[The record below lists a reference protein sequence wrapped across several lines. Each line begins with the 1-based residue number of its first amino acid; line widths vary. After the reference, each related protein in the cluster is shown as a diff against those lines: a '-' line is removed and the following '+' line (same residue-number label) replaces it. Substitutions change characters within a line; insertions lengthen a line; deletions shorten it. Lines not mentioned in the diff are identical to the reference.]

1 MLNDQERINNLEKEV
16 ESLKVALSQ
25 LYEVLMMAG
34 FFEEDDE
41 VLVDEEQVA
50 YWEATEAIDA
60 VVPRLG

>member
-16 ESLKVALSQ
+16 ESLKLVVSELF
-25 LYEVLMMAG
+25 EVLVMAG
-34 FFEEDDE
+34 FFEDEEE

>member
-16 ESLKVALSQ
+16 ESLKLVISELF
-25 LYEVLMMAG
+25 EVLVMAG
-34 FFEEDDE
+34 FFEDEEE

-50 YWEATEAIDA
+50 YWEATEAIDT

>member
-16 ESLKVALSQ
+16 ENLKVALSE

>member
-16 ESLKVALSQ
+16 ERLKVALSE

-34 FFEEDDE
+34 FFEDEEE

-60 VVPRLG
+60 ILPRLG

>member
-1 MLNDQERINNLEKEV
+1 MLSDQERINNLEKEV
-16 ESLKVALSQ
+16 ESLKAALSE

-60 VVPRLG
+60 VIPRLG

>member
-16 ESLKVALSQ
+16 ENLKAALSE
-25 LYEVLMMAG
+25 LYEILMMAG
-34 FFEEDDE
+34 FFEDEEE

>member
-16 ESLKVALSQ
+16 ESLKVALSE

-34 FFEEDDE
+34 FFEDEEE

>member
-25 LYEVLMMAG
+25 LHEVLMMAG

-60 VVPRLG
+60 IIPRLG

>member
-16 ESLKVALSQ
+16 ESLKLVVSELI
-25 LYEVLMMAG
+25 EVLVMAG
-34 FFEEDDE
+34 FFEDEEE

-60 VVPRLG
+60 VVSRLG

>member
-16 ESLKVALSQ
+16 ENLKAALSE

-34 FFEEDDE
+34 FFEDEEE

>member
-1 MLNDQERINNLEKEV
+1 MLNDQERISNLEKEV
-16 ESLKVALSQ
+16 ESLKLVVSELF
-25 LYEVLMMAG
+25 EVLVMDG
-34 FFEEDDE
+34 SFEDEEE

>member
-1 MLNDQERINNLEKEV
+1 MLSDQERINNLEKEV
-16 ESLKVALSQ
+16 ESLKVALSE

-60 VVPRLG
+60 VVPRLR

>member
-1 MLNDQERINNLEKEV
+1 MLSDQERINNLEKEV
-16 ESLKVALSQ
+16 ESLKMALSE

>member
-1 MLNDQERINNLEKEV
+1 M
-16 ESLKVALSQ
+16 KVALSE

-34 FFEEDDE
+34 FFEDEEE

-60 VVPRLG
+60 ILPRLG

>member
-16 ESLKVALSQ
+16 ESLKIALSQ

>member
-34 FFEEDDE
+34 FFEEDEE

-60 VVPRLG
+60 VVSRLG

>member
-34 FFEEDDE
+34 FFEEDEE